1 MTLIH
6 MVLFKFRAGVSEE
19 QKTKFIQELKT
30 LKNLPSVKNGRL
42 IVGSPSVT
50 DPIERSKGF
59 QIALVSYHE
68 DLAALAEYQASEEHH
83 RVTSTYFI
91 PYREDLVRFDFEV
104 DAEDEYMCQFPGFP
118 GCDRKAR
125 LSTGSSPSGPSLLY
139 KPLHVSK
146 NRKTLI
152 IQFRIDVAGI
162 SIGPFPR
169 NPRWTRRGGH
179 GTEPP
184 ANAASDGKSA
194 YATTVKLPELKL
206 NSRQCD
212 GNIPSC
218 GSCLKAGVAC
228 INDGKQEVHRSYI
241 ANIENRIKWL
251 ESIVRDRCSDVDL
264 DHGLPRPQETLDETM
279 QTETLNDSR
288 DDDAQVYHQPSQ
300 DAVQERRENQPEVS
314 PRIIISGNQEVLRA
328 PSRAAGVNEES
339 QQAHEIG
346 LVSLSPGG
354 DRRYIG
360 PSSGY
365 FFAQRILKSAGC
377 RGAPRTSSITASSDS
392 NRLSLELLNTPA
404 AMPAQKQSTVE
415 LSTKYFRTV
424 HLLYPF
430 LHEQTH
436 MEAINR
442 VYASHDND
450 PLDTFQVYMVL
461 AIASLNLS
469 RQCKVHLPVEG
480 YYASAMKHLDHVCNL
495 GSVTSLQCLL
505 LLMVY
510 ALYNPSCNINIWNLN
525 YQCLASV
532 IDLGLQRDVRAS
544 ESLHISVF
552 DQEMRTRIF
561 WVVYTFDRTVCTM
574 MGRPIGIRD
583 EACDIRFP
591 LAISDRD
598 LTRISPDCQTYDQS
612 SSHISSSI
620 HLFKLA
626 QLNSEIKYIM
636 HSINREAPA
645 YALPVIRDIL
655 TWQQGMVQSLDNWNA
670 AIPPQTG
677 GGSTEIVHLCR
688 AKYHETMILLLRPSP
703 GIPNPSDAIL
713 DECFNHALAL
723 LREFSEL
730 YATGNLL
737 YNRLVVHSI
746 FLGTLVMLNCIW
758 KLPATAARVPV
769 DELISKFN
777 TTQNILSSI
786 GEHWFEATRAR
797 DCIKELST
805 VTIQRLLKT
814 QVTGAAVAAQP
825 SLPQPFTP
833 LSQQYALGRTQGEGE
848 VTSQPGNH
856 GDFPVAPVH
865 LAAPDAEMHTS
876 FDQSGSASEFS
887 NLFDDFLQG
896 DFPGWSG
903 MSDIDGLMW
912 EIFNSTAQ

>member
-1 MTLIH
+1 MDSPRRTRN
-6 MVLFKFRAGVSEE
+6 RAAC
-19 QKTKFIQELKT
+19 K
-30 LKNLPSVKNGRL
+30 R
-42 IVGSPSVT
+42 
-50 DPIERSKGF
+50 
-59 QIALVSYHE
+59 
-68 DLAALAEYQASEEHH
+68 
-83 RVTSTYFI
+83 
-91 PYREDLVRFDFEV
+91 
-104 DAEDEYMCQFPGFP
+104 CQR
-118 GCDRKAR
+118 RKIR
-125 LSTGSSPSGPSLLY
+125 
-139 KPLHVSK
+139 
-146 NRKTLI
+146 
-152 IQFRIDVAGI
+152 
-162 SIGPFPR
+162 
-169 NPRWTRRGGH
+169 
-179 GTEPP
+179 
-184 ANAASDGKSA
+184 
-194 YATTVKLPELKL
+194 
-206 NSRQCD
+206 CD

-251 ESIVRDRCSDVDL
+251 ESIVRDRCPDIDL
-264 DHGLPRPQETLDETM
+264 DHGPLRPQETLDETM
-279 QTETLNDSR
+279 QMETLNDSR
-288 DDDAQVYHQPSQ
+288 DENAQVHHQPSQ
-300 DAVQERRENQPEVS
+300 DAVHERQEHLPEGS
-314 PRIIISGNQEVLRA
+314 PQIIISGSQEASRV
-328 PSRAAGVNEES
+328 PSRVAGVNEEP

-346 LVSLSPGG
+346 LVSLSSGG

-365 FFAQRILKSAGC
+365 FFAQRILRNAGC
-377 RGAPRTSSITASSDS
+377 RGAPSASSVTASNSA
-392 NRLSLELLNTPA
+392 RLSLELLNTPV
-404 AMPAQKQSTVE
+404 AMPAQKQSTIE
-415 LSTKYFRTV
+415 LSTKYFQTV

-436 MEAINR
+436 MEAIAR

-450 PLDTFQVYMVL
+450 PLETFQIYMVL

-495 GSVTSLQCLL
+495 GSVNSLQCLL

-532 IDLGLQRDVRAS
+532 VDLGLQRDVRAS
-544 ESLHISVF
+544 SSLHISVF

-574 MGRPIGIRD
+574 MGRPIGLRD

-591 LAISDRD
+591 LAISDCN
-598 LTRISPDCQTYDQS
+598 LTKISPDCPMYDKS
-612 SSHISSSI
+612 TTHISYSI

-636 HSINREAPA
+636 HSVNREAPA
-645 YALPVIRDIL
+645 YALPVVRDIL
-655 TWQQGMVQSLDNWNA
+655 TWQQEMVRSLDNWHA
-670 AIPPQTG
+670 TTPSRTG
-677 GGSTEIVHLCR
+677 GGSAKIVLLCR

-703 GIPNPSDAIL
+703 GIPNPSEAIL
-713 DECFNHALAL
+713 DECFKHALDML
-723 LREFSEL
+723 QVFSEL
-730 YATGNLL
+730 YTTANLP

-769 DELISKFN
+769 DELISNFN
-777 TTQNILSSI
+777 AAQNILSSI
-786 GEHWFEATRAR
+786 GEHWSEATRVR

-814 QVTGAAVAAQP
+814 QPTGTALAAQP
-825 SLPQPFTP
+825 AQTRPFTP
-833 LSQQYALGRTQGEGE
+833 ISQGYAFDRSRRDGE
-848 VTSQPGNH
+848 VTSPSGNPT
-856 GDFPVAPVH
+856 DFPIAPVH
-865 LAAPDAEMHTS
+865 LAPLDADMQTT
-876 FDQSGSASEFS
+876 FDPSASTSEFS
-887 NLFDDFLQG
+887 NIFDDFLQA

-912 EIFNSTAQ
+912 EIFNSSAQ

>member
-1 MTLIH
+1 MDSPKRTRN
-6 MVLFKFRAGVSEE
+6 RAAC
-19 QKTKFIQELKT
+19 K
-30 LKNLPSVKNGRL
+30 R
-42 IVGSPSVT
+42 
-50 DPIERSKGF
+50 
-59 QIALVSYHE
+59 
-68 DLAALAEYQASEEHH
+68 
-83 RVTSTYFI
+83 
-91 PYREDLVRFDFEV
+91 
-104 DAEDEYMCQFPGFP
+104 CQR
-118 GCDRKAR
+118 RKIR
-125 LSTGSSPSGPSLLY
+125 
-139 KPLHVSK
+139 
-146 NRKTLI
+146 
-152 IQFRIDVAGI
+152 
-162 SIGPFPR
+162 
-169 NPRWTRRGGH
+169 
-179 GTEPP
+179 
-184 ANAASDGKSA
+184 
-194 YATTVKLPELKL
+194 
-206 NSRQCD
+206 CD

-241 ANIENRIKWL
+241 TSMEKRIKWL
-251 ESIVRDRCSDVDL
+251 ESIVRDRCPDIDL
-264 DHGLPRPQETLDETM
+264 SRGPENTQETLDDRV
-279 QTETLNDSR
+279 QTGTLNEAR
-288 DDDAQVYHQPSQ
+288 QFQARGYHHSSH
-300 DAVQERRENQPEVS
+300 DAVQEGRESQADAS
-314 PRIIISGNQEVLRA
+314 PRIVIYQDQEVSEARSQ
-328 PSRAAGVNEES
+328 PTVNEES

-365 FFAQRILKSAGC
+365 FFAKRILNSAGC
-377 RGAPRTSSITASSDS
+377 RGAPMTSTTAVLDS
-392 NRLSLELLNTPA
+392 THPSLELLNTPA

-415 LSTKYFRTV
+415 LAIKYFRTV

-436 MEAINR
+436 MEAIDR
-442 VYASHDND
+442 VYASQDRN
-450 PLDTFQVYMVL
+450 PLETFQVYMVL
-461 AIASLNLS
+461 AIGSLNLS

-480 YYASAMKHLDHVCNL
+480 YYASAMKHVDYVCNH
-495 GSVTSLQCLL
+495 GSLTSLQCLL

-544 ESLHISVF
+544 SSLQISMF

-598 LTRISPDCQTYDQS
+598 LTKIGSDPQTYDES
-612 SSHISSSI
+612 TSHISYSI
-620 HLFKLA
+620 HLFRLA

-636 HSINREAPA
+636 HSINRDVPA

-655 TWQQGMVQSLDNWNA
+655 SWQQEMVRSLDSWLV
-670 AIPPQTG
+670 AIPPQPPG
-677 GGSTEIVHLCR
+677 VSAEIVLLCR

-758 KLPATAARVPV
+758 KLPTAAARVPV
-769 DELISKFN
+769 DGLISKFN

-786 GEHWFEATRAR
+786 GEHWSEATRTR

-805 VTIQRLLKT
+805 ATIQRLLRM
-814 QVTGAAVAAQP
+814 QPAQP
-825 SLPQPFTP
+825 RSSTPQP
-833 LSQQYALGRTQGEGE
+833 QQYPVDRSPQIALEG
-848 VTSQPGNH
+848 NA
-856 GDFPVAPVH
+856 DFPAAALQMAPGEI
-865 LAAPDAEMHTS
+865 DTN
-876 FDQSGSASEFS
+876 FDPSASTSEFS

-896 DFPGWSG
+896 DFLGWSG
-903 MSDIDGLMW
+903 MSDLDGLMW
-912 EIFNSTAQ
+912 EIFNSAAP